1 MKINWGWRI
10 FITYAI
16 FITFV
21 LSVLYFS
28 TTLNNDKVADNYYDA
43 EIKYQDYIDK
53 LERTKTLEIKPIIIQ
68 NADYIII
75 QFDSLKNNES
85 IIGEISLQK
94 PENKKND
101 KLIKLNLDANNQH
114 KILMSELKKG
124 KWNLELSWSENDN
137 SYLMNKIIWIN

>member
-28 TTLNNDKVADNYYDA
+28 TTLNNDKVNENYYDA

-53 LERTKTLEIKPIIIQ
+53 LERTKNLEIKPIITQ
-68 NADYIII
+68 DTNYVVV
-75 QFDSLKNNES
+75 QFDSLKSND
-85 IIGEISLQK
+85 IINGEIILQK

-101 KLIKLNLDANNQH
+101 KLIKLTLDSKNQH

-124 KWNLELSWSENDN
+124 KWNLELSWTENDN
-137 SYLMNKIIWIN
+137 SYVINKIIWVN